1 MNLSRRFFSTIDKPP
16 KFLLK
21 MEHAV
26 SKEKTKEN
34 LTVKI
39 AQQKK
44 ALPKGIGKKIKSAD
58 QLPEKSY
65 INFKTIFASFF
76 VNNFNKILTSWR
88 QKTQFF

>member
-1 MNLSRRFFSTIDKPP
+1 MNLSKLFFSTIDKPP

-65 INFKTIFASFF
+65 INFMEAENTVFLGEAFSSRI
-76 VNNFNKILTSWR
+76 
-88 QKTQFF
+88 

>member
-65 INFKTIFASFF
+65 INFMEAENTIFLGEAFCSR
-76 VNNFNKILTSWR
+76 I
-88 QKTQFF
+88 